1 MLAFQEP
8 GCGGSVTW
16 WRFSGG
22 RASSDLSAP
31 SIGVTVSNYLCSAW
45 FVPVD
50 FVARISPASSRAWFA
65 PVKRDGGPSFI
76 VSSHRCIVS
85 FSHLSSDRQLR
96 KRTTNRATGI
106 ECRNMS
112 SCTVNLLF
120 NHTREMK
127 LQWHCFI
134 ILYSVPHIRE
144 TRTRAHT
151 RTHTHTHRERERE
164 RERESRSILRRTH
177 LRALNVYETHWSFGG
192 NRTMSPSCPLLLKGE
207 RERNTFIFVEVVAV
221 ARCRGHNAANH
232 YSMLRP

>member
-164 RERESRSILRRTH
+164 REREKVALFYEELTWGLLTSTRLIGVLGEIERCPRPAPCFWKENESATPSSSSRS
-177 LRALNVYETHWSFGG
+177 
-192 NRTMSPSCPLLLKGE
+192 SPSL
-207 RERNTFIFVEVVAV
+207 VAEDT
-221 ARCRGHNAANH
+221 
-232 YSMLRP
+232 MRPTIIVC